1 MSFIDNAV
9 DLLDKAENSFVALL
23 GDAVKAKAYG
33 EVAVLASMAQALAA
47 VVPAHDGRR
56 TSEPGMAPPPAEAVG
71 GPSWM
76 RRRE

>member
-9 DLLDKAENSFVALL
+9 EILDKAENSFGALL
-23 GDAVKAKAYG
+23 TDAVKAKAYNEIITIAG
-33 EVAVLASMAQALAA
+33 MAQALAGI
-47 VVPAHDGRR
+47 VPSHDGRR
-56 TSEPGMAPPPAEAVG
+56 SDSGTTSQPAAEAVG